1 MKNISELARKL
12 SQALPE
18 SQVAVD
24 LTENPRGSSWIDIR
38 SGDHVVTVEYRPG
51 KGYGVSTHDQDDGL
65 GQGPDEVYA
74 GAAETFSR
82 VVGLVTKRELT
93 LEPQEI
99 LLRKLRR
106 HRKVTQ
112 QDLARQMRVQQ
123 AAISKMERRD
133 DMLLSTL
140 RKAVAG
146 MGGLLEVRAIFPD
159 SVVQIVD
166 FDSGKP
172 VPSQEK
178 KRQQSARG

>member
-1 MKNISELARKL
+1 MKNASELARKL
-12 SQALPE
+12 SKALPE
-18 SQVAVD
+18 SKVAVD
-24 LTENPRGSSWIDIR
+24 LAENPTGSSWIDIR

-51 KGYGVSTHDQDDGL
+51 LGYGVSTHDREDGL

-74 GAAETFSR
+74 GADEAFSR
-82 VVGLVTKRELT
+82 VLELVAKRELT

-99 LLRKLRR
+99 LLGKLRR
-106 HRKVTQ
+106 HRNVTQ
-112 QDLARQMRVQQ
+112 QDLAMRMRVQQ

-172 VPSQEK
+172 VPSQGK
-178 KRQQSARG
+178 KPQQGARG